1 MGGIWRCEPGAAAI
15 RPFTFP
21 RRFDSLAPMP
31 YALHLEADLP
41 PGLVAQQ
48 SRALADALRAAG
60 TATTPAERAATA
72 GERGG
77 ALELGKLVLEQIAG
91 PVGKGLLD
99 PLKAFLLRDRTVT
112 VVLVKP
118 DGSRVEITAKN
129 VGSAEI
135 AAVLDQA
142 KSTLG

>member
-1 MGGIWRCEPGAAAI
+1 M
-15 RPFTFP
+15 
-21 RRFDSLAPMP
+21 S

-41 PGLVAQQ
+41 PGLIAQQ
-48 SRALADALRAAG
+48 SRALAAALQAAG
-60 TATTPAERAATA
+60 TATAPAERATAT

-91 PVGKGLLD
+91 PVGKALLD
-99 PLKAFLLRDRTVT
+99 PLKAFLLRDRTVKI
-112 VVLVKP
+112 VLVKP
-118 DGSRVEITAKN
+118 DGSRVEIDAKN

-142 KSTLG
+142 KAALG